1 MVKKVVKKPDEPER
15 TAAGRHVTPLGIRTG
30 GKAWLHIHSTI
41 STTSLEVLAEAGWG
55 LFTVE
60 AVADRA
66 EVSKRTVYRHFPD
79 KESLAV
85 AGIRILPTYDGWGRG
100 EGSTHER
107 IKKAVAR
114 GTLFPHYLA
123 PVLSTCIVHRDD
135 VPSLLETLIAH
146 VLTPRAK
153 AFDAA
158 LDDAQKEGVA
168 KEGIQGYQ
176 VDALVTGLLLAE
188 YRGIPEMS
196 TPTKRATVMTETIWK
211 FISK

>member
-1 MVKKVVKKPDEPER
+1 MKKNNEPER

-41 STTSLEVLAEAGWG
+41 ATSALEVLAEAGWG

-60 AVADRA
+60 AVANRA

-79 KESLAV
+79 KESLAIS
-85 AGIRILPTYDGWGRG
+85 GIRIMPTYDDWGRG
-100 EGSTHER
+100 EGTTYER

-114 GTLFPHYLA
+114 GSLFRHYLA

-135 VPSLLETLIAH
+135 VPSLLETLVTH
-146 VLTPRAK
+146 VLDPRVR
-153 AFDAA
+153 AFDAG
-158 LDDAQKEGVA
+158 LEDARKEGVA
-168 KEGIQGYQ
+168 KDGIQGFQ

-188 YRGIPEMS
+188 YRGIPEMN
-196 TPTKRATVMTETIWK
+196 TPTKRAAVLTDTIWD
-211 FISK
+211 FIST

>member
-1 MVKKVVKKPDEPER
+1 MVKKTDEPER
-15 TAAGRHVTPLGIRTG
+15 TPSGRHVTPLGIRTG

-41 STTSLEVLAEAGWG
+41 ATSALEVLAEAGWG

-100 EGSTHER
+100 EGTTYER

-114 GTLFPHYLA
+114 GSLFPHYLA

-135 VPSLLETLIAH
+135 VPSLLETLVAH
-146 VLTPRAK
+146 VLDPRAK
-153 AFDAA
+153 AFDAGLA
-158 LDDAQKEGVA
+158 DARTEGVV
-168 KEGIQGYQ
+168 KEGIQGFQ

-188 YRGIPEMS
+188 YRGIPEMN
-196 TPTKRATVMTETIWK
+196 TPTKRATVMTDTIWD

>member
-1 MVKKVVKKPDEPER
+1 MKKNNEPER

-30 GKAWLHIHSTI
+30 GKAWLQIHSTI
-41 STTSLEVLAEAGWG
+41 STASLEVLAEAGWG

-60 AVADRA
+60 AVAERA

-100 EGSTHER
+100 EGTTHER

-114 GTLFPHYLA
+114 GSLFPHYLA
-123 PVLSTCIVHRDD
+123 PVLSTCIVHRGD
-135 VPSLLETLIAH
+135 VPSLLETLVSH
-146 VLTPRAK
+146 VLDPRAK
-153 AFDAA
+153 AFDDG
-158 LDDAQKEGVA
+158 LEDARKEGVA
-168 KEGIQGYQ
+168 KDGIQGFQ

-188 YRGIPEMS
+188 YRGIPEMN
-196 TPTKRATVMTETIWK
+196 TPTKRAAVLTDTIWD

>member
-1 MVKKVVKKPDEPER
+1 MVKKNDEPER
-15 TAAGRHVTPLGIRTG
+15 TPSGRHVTPLGIRTG

-41 STTSLEVLAEAGWG
+41 STASLEVLAEAGWG

-100 EGSTHER
+100 EGTTYER

-114 GTLFPHYLA
+114 GSLFPHYLA

-135 VPSLLETLIAH
+135 VPSLLDALADH
-146 VLTPRAK
+146 VLNPRVR
-153 AFDAA
+153 AFDAG
-158 LDDAQKEGVA
+158 LDDARKEGVV
-168 KEGIQGYQ
+168 KDGIQGYQ

-188 YRGIPEMS
+188 HRGLPQMN
-196 TPTKRATVMTETIWK
+196 TPTKRAAVLTDTIWD
-211 FISK
+211 FIRK

>member
-1 MVKKVVKKPDEPER
+1 MKKNNEPER

-30 GKAWLHIHSTI
+30 GKAWLQIHSTI
-41 STTSLEVLAEAGWG
+41 STASLEVLAEAGWG

-60 AVADRA
+60 AVAERA

-100 EGSTHER
+100 EGTTHER

-114 GTLFPHYLA
+114 GSLFPHYLA
-123 PVLSTCIVHRDD
+123 PVLSTCIVHRGD
-135 VPSLLETLIAH
+135 VPSLLETLVSH
-146 VLTPRAK
+146 VLDPRAK
-153 AFDAA
+153 AFDDG
-158 LDDAQKEGVA
+158 LEDARKEGVA
-168 KEGIQGYQ
+168 KDGIQGFQ

-188 YRGIPEMS
+188 YRGIPEMN
-196 TPTKRATVMTETIWK
+196 TPTKRAAVLTDTIWN

>member
-1 MVKKVVKKPDEPER
+1 MKKNNEPER

-30 GKAWLHIHSTI
+30 GKAWLQIHSTI
-41 STTSLEVLAEAGWG
+41 STASLEVLAEAGWG

-60 AVADRA
+60 AVAERA
-66 EVSKRTVYRHFPD
+66 GVSKRTVYRHFPD

-100 EGSTHER
+100 EGTTHER

-114 GTLFPHYLA
+114 GNLFPHYLA
-123 PVLSTCIVHRDD
+123 PVLSTCIVHRGD
-135 VPSLLETLIAH
+135 VPSLLETLVNH
-146 VLTPRAK
+146 VLDPRAK
-153 AFDAA
+153 AFDAG
-158 LDDAQKEGVA
+158 LEDARTEGVA
-168 KEGIQGYQ
+168 KDGIHGYQ

-188 YRGIPEMS
+188 YRGIPEMN
-196 TPTKRATVMTETIWK
+196 TPTKRAAVLTDTIWD

>member
-1 MVKKVVKKPDEPER
+1 MKKNNEPER

-30 GKAWLHIHSTI
+30 GKAWLQIHSTI
-41 STTSLEVLAEAGWG
+41 STASLEVLAEAGWG

-100 EGSTHER
+100 EGTTHER

-114 GTLFPHYLA
+114 GSLFPHYLA
-123 PVLSTCIVHRDD
+123 PVLSTCIVHRGD
-135 VPSLLETLIAH
+135 VPSLLETLVSH
-146 VLTPRAK
+146 VLDPRAK
-153 AFDAA
+153 AFDDG
-158 LDDAQKEGVA
+158 LEDARKEGVA
-168 KEGIQGYQ
+168 KDGIQGFQ

-188 YRGIPEMS
+188 YRGIPEMN
-196 TPTKRATVMTETIWK
+196 TPTKRAAVLTDTIWD